1 MINCIFSKSGG
12 GGRGRGGGGRGERNR
27 REIDSTRRLYCNILI
42 TFVVVRKI
50 IVKACTINSYELRY
64 FLSFFLFFFFLKY
77 NANIP
82 LLSVQIMEDVR
93 SEYKCFS
100 AREVRATL
108 LLVSFAKVQPRIY

>member
-1 MINCIFSKSGG
+1 MKSS
-12 GGRGRGGGGRGERNR
+12 RDRL
-27 REIDSTRRLYCNILI
+27 DSTIVLQYSNNFRRRSYYL
-42 TFVVVRKI
+42 
-50 IVKACTINSYELRY
+50 VKACTINSYELRY